1 MKNSKLNKI
10 IVLILVFILG
20 IGIGYSV
27 SSSMY
32 EDIIKTKVQEM
43 KGR

>member
-1 MKNSKLNKI
+1 MSNQCKVI
-10 IVLILVFILG
+10 IALVLVFILG

-32 EDIIKTKVQEM
+32 EDIVKAKVQEL
-43 KGR
+43 KER